1 MSSQFLS
8 NLQVIPLAALLF
20 ISFAAPAS
28 ADIDT
33 RGAISNFE
41 NFAPNLYR
49 GSQPSFE
56 ALKELRAKGVKTII
70 NLRLDREE
78 AAQEKA
84 WCAKHG
90 INYVGMPM
98 GFKTPKQK
106 EVLSFLGIVTDPK
119 MQPVYLHCR
128 YGSDR
133 TGTMVGLYR
142 VIVQNWSFDKAYAE
156 MRKHHFKPFLS
167 ALKHSVRDYSLSKPA
182 DKEQLLANS
191 RRSGQ
196 VQ

>member
-1 MSSQFLS
+1 MSSQLMS
-8 NLQVIPLAALLF
+8 KLQVIPLAALLL
-20 ISFAAPAS
+20 ISSASPAL

-33 RGAISNFE
+33 KGAISNFE

-49 GSQPSFE
+49 GSQPSLE
-56 ALKELRAKGVKTII
+56 ALQALQAKGVKTII
-70 NLRLDREE
+70 NLRLDKEE
-78 AAQEKA
+78 AAQEKN

-90 INYVGMPM
+90 IKYVGMPM
-98 GFKTPKQK
+98 GFKTPKAE
-106 EVLSFLGIVTDPK
+106 EVMSFLGIVTNPQ

-156 MRKHHFKPFLS
+156 MRKHHFKPFLMS
-167 ALKHSVRDYSLSKPA
+167 LKHTVRDYSLSKPA